1 MLPIVKTTRRGKGKK
16 TKIPNGKFFIYIS
29 FTYQIIGMKLQVF
42 YLSYGIPPVF
52 LLEVYY

>member
-29 FTYQIIGMKLQVF
+29 FTYQIIGMKLEVF
-42 YLSYGIPPVF
+42 YLNYGIPPVF